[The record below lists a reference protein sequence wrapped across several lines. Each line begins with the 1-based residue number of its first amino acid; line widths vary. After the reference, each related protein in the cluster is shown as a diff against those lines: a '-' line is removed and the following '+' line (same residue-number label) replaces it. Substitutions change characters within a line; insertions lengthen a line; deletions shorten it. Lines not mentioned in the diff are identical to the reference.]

1 MRKCGIIHSGNLT
14 LHSAA
19 MKDLESLRLTL
30 DTVDRRIIEC
40 LHSRQETVAQIAGI
54 KRDGLNF
61 LRDHERESALLDR
74 IESWAREFNLDPFR
88 TREIFREVIAMSLKA
103 QEEALLGRERAER
116 SVQSCHR
123 VAFQGTDGSYSQLA
137 AKKYFSNRAETMDF
151 IGYSS
156 FAEALESTETGDA
169 GYVLLPIENT
179 TAGSINQTYELLRK
193 TDLRIVGEEI
203 LHIRHCL
210 AALEGAS
217 QQSIRRVLSH
227 PQALTQCS
235 RFLSSQENLEVISFR
250 DTAAAARE
258 VKNAGDPSQAAIASE
273 AAAEFY
279 GLTVIARDIADQR
292 ENWTRFVIVSAAVMI
307 PDPRIPSKISLVY
320 TTPHRE
326 GALADSLRVL
336 SDHGLNLSKLESRP
350 MPNRPWEYLF
360 YVDVEGSLA
369 TEPAALA
376 IAELRRECPYL
387 KVLGSYPARTTTG
400 GMVDR
405 VES

>member
-1 MRKCGIIHSGNLT
+1 
-14 LHSAA
+14 
-19 MKDLESLRLTL
+19 MKDLENLRLAL
-30 DTVDRRIIEC
+30 DTVDRRIIES
-40 LHSRQETVAQIAGI
+40 LHERQRTVAEIARV
-54 KRDGLNF
+54 KQDGLSF
-61 LRDHERESALLDR
+61 LRDHERESALLEH
-74 IESWAREFNLDPFR
+74 IEAWAREFNLDPFR
-88 TREIFREVIAMSLKA
+88 TREIFREIIAMSLKA

-116 SVQSCHR
+116 SVESSHR
-123 VAFQGTDGSYSQLA
+123 VAYQGTDGSYSQLA
-137 AKKYFSNRAETMDF
+137 AKKYFAHRAEKMEF
-151 IGYSS
+151 IGYPS
-156 FAEALESTETGDA
+156 FSKALDSTEIGEA

-227 PQALTQCS
+227 PQALAQCS
-235 RFLSSQENLEVISFR
+235 RFLGAQHDLEVISFR

-258 VKNAGDPSQAAIASE
+258 VRDSEDPTQAAIASE

-279 GLTVIARDIADQR
+279 GLTVIARDIADQS
-292 ENWTRFVIVSAAVMI
+292 ENWTRFVIVSAAEMI

-320 TTPHRE
+320 STPHRE
-326 GALADSLRVL
+326 GALADTLRIL

-350 MPNRPWEYLF
+350 MPGRPWEYLF

-369 TEPAALA
+369 TEPAALG

-387 KVLGSYPARTTTG
+387 KVLGSYPARTTAG

-405 VES
+405 VER

>member
-1 MRKCGIIHSGNLT
+1 
-14 LHSAA
+14 
-19 MKDLESLRLTL
+19 MKDLRRLRLIL
-30 DTVDRRIIEC
+30 DGVDRQIIEK
-40 LHSRQETVAQIAGI
+40 LQERQETVAEIAGI
-54 KRDGLNF
+54 KRKGLNF

-74 IESWAREFNLDPFR
+74 IEAWAREFDLDPFR

-116 SVQSCHR
+116 NLQFSHR
-123 VAFQGTDGSYSQLA
+123 VAYQGTNGPYSQLA
-137 AKKYFSNRAETMDF
+137 AKKYFANRAEQMEF
-151 IGYSS
+151 IGHSS
-156 FAEALESTETGDA
+156 FAEALGSTEAGETGYA
-169 GYVLLPIENT
+169 MLPIENT

-210 AALEGAS
+210 AALEGATR
-217 QQSIRRVLSH
+217 QSIRRILSH

-235 RFLSSQENLEVISFR
+235 LFLASQKDLEVISFR

-258 VKNAGDPSQAAIASE
+258 VRDAGDPSQAAIASE
-273 AAAEFY
+273 DAAEIY
-279 GLTVIARDIADQR
+279 GLSVIVRDIADQN
-292 ENWTRFVIVSAAVMI
+292 ENWTRFVIVSAADMT

-326 GALADSLRVL
+326 GALADSLRLL
-336 SDHGLNLSKLESRP
+336 SEYGLNLCKLESRP

-387 KVLGSYPARTTTG
+387 KVLGSYPARTTPAG
-400 GMVDR
+400 IVDR